1 MGCKNMR
8 LVNINYVKEGSVLA
22 RPVRNSSG
30 RVLLGEGVKLTQN
43 YLTKLRYLGYDM
55 LFIADDRFKDVEINY
70 AISDK
75 TKEVAYSAIRSVT
88 TALDQDENANI
99 NADTVRYAVLNIMED
114 LLYSFD
120 ILSNLT
126 DIMGYDEYTFH
137 HSVNTTVLALVLGM
151 GKGYN
156 QSRLL
161 ELGMGVLMHD
171 IGKTRVSKEI
181 LNKKGSLSKED
192 FEEIKKHSTFGYDF
206 IRKNRD
212 FSIHSAHVALQHHEK
227 WMGGGYPRGLKGN
240 EIHEFGRIAAVA
252 DVYDALISKRPYR
265 DALEPYQAY
274 EYILAHSGFQF
285 DPEVVKIFTRFVA
298 VYPTG
303 TGVEL
308 SNGQRGN
315 VIRQNASLPNR
326 PVVRAIYQGNQPLD
340 EYIDYDLS
348 KHLSIMISK
357 VENR

>member
-1 MGCKNMR
+1 MR
-8 LVNINYVKEGSVLA
+8 LVNISYVDEGSILA
-22 RPVRNSSG
+22 RSIRNSNG
-30 RVLLGEGVKLTQN
+30 KVLLGDGVVLTKQ

-55 LFIADDRFKDVEINY
+55 VFIQDDRFHDVEINPV
-70 AISDK
+70 ISDK
-75 TKEVAYSAIRSVT
+75 TKEIAYDTIQNVT
-88 TALDQDENANI
+88 TKLEKDNFDPKSIDGTSVRNAIVNI
-99 NADTVRYAVLNIMED
+99 IED

-120 ILSNLT
+120 ILSNLN
-126 DIMGYDEYTFH
+126 DIMGYDEYTYH

-156 QSRLL
+156 HSRLL

-171 IGKTRVSKEI
+171 IGKTNVPKEI
-181 LNKKGSLSKED
+181 LNTKGSLKKEE
-192 FEEIKKHSTFGYDF
+192 FEQIQKHSAYGYEY
-206 IRKNRD
+206 IKSNHD
-212 FSIHSAHVALQHHEK
+212 FSLHSAHVALQHHEK

-240 EIHEFGRIAAVA
+240 DIHEFGRIAAVA

-274 EYILAHSGFQF
+274 EYIIAQSGFQF
-285 DPEVVKIFTRFVA
+285 DPEIVKIFSKHVA

-308 SNGQRGN
+308 SNGLRGN
-315 VIRQNASLPNR
+315 VIKQNQSLPNR
-326 PVVRAIYQGNQPLD
+326 PVVRAVFNGNQPIEEFLD
-340 EYIDYDLS
+340 FDLS
-348 KHLSIMISK
+348 KHLSLMITK